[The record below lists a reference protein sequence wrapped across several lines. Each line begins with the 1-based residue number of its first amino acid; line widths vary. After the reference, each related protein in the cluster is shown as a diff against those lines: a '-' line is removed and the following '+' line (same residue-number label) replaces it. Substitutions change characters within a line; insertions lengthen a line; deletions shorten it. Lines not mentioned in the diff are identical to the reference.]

1 METTTEKK
9 SGWTEQEQARILHLQ
24 ETLGL
29 DRGAAIRKMR
39 TENAAKPEAIVGA
52 PELAEQQKQLDAGI
66 NTKLTGKPKPA
77 AKELIGNRVTV
88 YEVDRAA
95 TRKAHQPAMRHSKPK
110 AKRKAGDSAE
120 AHLSSQKLTAI
131 NELVRKEIGKGRAVE
146 GVFKS
151 SLSDKYTKYIWYGI
165 DNGTV
170 LSVNPDTMT
179 TRWLDE
185 NSRSVKLWQKAQ
197 RAAIKREEKAAKKGE
212 AK

>member
-9 SGWTEQEQARILHLQ
+9 SGWTAEQEARIAHFQ

-39 TENAAKPEAIVGA
+39 TEDHAGPQAVVSA
-52 PELAEQQKQLDAGI
+52 PELAEQQKKLDEGV

-77 AKELIGNRVTV
+77 ARAELLGNRVTV
-88 YEVDRAA
+88 YKAARAP
-95 TRKAHQPAMRHSKPK
+95 KAKVAKAPK

-120 AHLSSQKLTAI
+120 AHLSPQKLTAI

-197 RAAIKREEKAAKKGE
+197 RASVKREEKAAKKGE

>member
-9 SGWTEQEQARILHLQ
+9 SGWTAEQEARIAHFQ

-39 TENAAKPEAIVGA
+39 TEDHAGPQAVVSA
-52 PELAEQQKQLDAGI
+52 PELAEQQKKLDEGV

-77 AKELIGNRVTV
+77 ARAELLGNRVTV
-88 YEVDRAA
+88 YKAARAP
-95 TRKAHQPAMRHSKPK
+95 KAKVAKAPK

-120 AHLSSQKLTAI
+120 A
-131 NELVRKEIGKGRAVE
+131 
-146 GVFKS
+146 
-151 SLSDKYTKYIWYGI
+151 LSDKYTKYIWYGI

-197 RAAIKREEKAAKKGE
+197 RASVKREEKAAKKGE